1 MGIGNFGNM
10 MKVMNA
16 WNTFKQ
22 NHPKFPAFCSAVS
35 KRGIREGSIL
45 EVTYISPEGEKL
57 TTNIKVQASDIEL
70 LRQISGGIRGELE
83 GRRGGGVL
91 FVGLECTSEEGDIG
105 QDRIPDARGC
115 GIDSGRAS

>member
-70 LRQISGGIRGELE
+70 LRQISGGNYRRVGRTLRGWRSFLWAGMYVR
-83 GRRGGGVL
+83 GRRYRPG
-91 FVGLECTSEEGDIG
+91 
-105 QDRIPDARGC
+105 
-115 GIDSGRAS
+115 

>member
-10 MKVMNA
+10 MNA

-22 NHPKFPAFCSAVS
+22 NHPKFPAFCNAVS

-57 TTNIKVQASDIEL
+57 TTNIKVLPSDIEL
-70 LRQISGGIRGELE
+70 LREISGGN
-83 GRRGGGVL
+83 
-91 FVGLECTSEEGDIG
+91 
-105 QDRIPDARGC
+105 
-115 GIDSGRAS
+115 

>member
-45 EVTYISPEGEKL
+45 EVTYIPP
-57 TTNIKVQASDIEL
+57 
-70 LRQISGGIRGELE
+70 
-83 GRRGGGVL
+83 
-91 FVGLECTSEEGDIG
+91 
-105 QDRIPDARGC
+105 QD
-115 GIDSGRAS
+115 

>member
-1 MGIGNFGNM
+1 MWLGSVTRFLLSEGCEFWQVMKERLVLLVMGIGNFGNM

-35 KRGIREGSIL
+35 RRGIREGSIL

-57 TTNIKVQASDIEL
+57 TTNIKVQASDLEL
-70 LRQISGGIRGELE
+70 LREISGGN
-83 GRRGGGVL
+83 
-91 FVGLECTSEEGDIG
+91 
-105 QDRIPDARGC
+105 
-115 GIDSGRAS
+115 

>member
-1 MGIGNFGNM
+1 MIVRERLVLVMGIGNIGNIGNM

-35 KRGIREGSIL
+35 RRSIL

-57 TTNIKVQASDIEL
+57 TTNIKVQASDLEL
-70 LRQISGGIRGELE
+70 LRELSGGN
-83 GRRGGGVL
+83 
-91 FVGLECTSEEGDIG
+91 
-105 QDRIPDARGC
+105 
-115 GIDSGRAS
+115 

>member
-1 MGIGNFGNM
+1 MRLCALRVTSRFLRGSWGRRCFARSVFMGIGNFGNM

-70 LRQISGGIRGELE
+70 LRQISGGN
-83 GRRGGGVL
+83 
-91 FVGLECTSEEGDIG
+91 
-105 QDRIPDARGC
+105 
-115 GIDSGRAS
+115 

>member
-10 MKVMNA
+10 RKIMNA

-22 NHPKFPAFCSAVS
+22 NHPKFPAFCNAVS

-57 TTNIKVQASDIEL
+57 TTNIKVLPSDIEL
-70 LRQISGGIRGELE
+70 VREISGGN
-83 GRRGGGVL
+83 
-91 FVGLECTSEEGDIG
+91 
-105 QDRIPDARGC
+105 
-115 GIDSGRAS
+115 

>member
-1 MGIGNFGNM
+1 MRIFFRLDINYTAAVLLGIAAVYGEKGVWLFFMGIGNIGNM

-57 TTNIKVQASDIEL
+57 TTNIKVQQSDIEL
-70 LRQISGGIRGELE
+70 LRELSGGN
-83 GRRGGGVL
+83 
-91 FVGLECTSEEGDIG
+91 
-105 QDRIPDARGC
+105 
-115 GIDSGRAS
+115 